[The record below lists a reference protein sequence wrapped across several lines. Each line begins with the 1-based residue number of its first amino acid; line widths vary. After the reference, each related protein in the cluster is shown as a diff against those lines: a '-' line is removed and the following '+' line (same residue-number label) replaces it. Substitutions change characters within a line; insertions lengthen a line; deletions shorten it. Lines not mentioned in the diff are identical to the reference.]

1 MEIVE
6 LKLSQLKPYD
16 KNARKHEDYDIS
28 AIMASIETF
37 GFRDPIG
44 VWSEDNI
51 IVEGHGRYEAAKRLK
66 LKTVPCIRLDDM
78 TDEERRAYALAHN
91 KTAELSSWLDGTLFD
106 ELDNIFNIDMG
117 KFGFEPLKKPDDED
131 AIEEA
136 EIPEEVQARCKTGDI
151 WQMGDNKLICGDSLD
166 DTVIS
171 TLLDG
176 NIANMVFTDPPYG
189 YSYQS
194 NMRTKSAKYDVLKND
209 DKILDFMPIIKKH
222 NTGFVYIC
230 TAWKVF
236 EEWAALF
243 QQYFDLTNVII
254 WVKGGGV
261 SATCSILSAPIM
273 K

>member
-6 LKLSQLKPYD
+6 LKLSQLKPYE

-106 ELDNIFNIDMG
+106 ELNEISIDMT
-117 KFGFEPLKKPDDED
+117 KFGFEETPDINDFDMDFTLPDGDKPEIESMSFTLHRDQKSLIEYALSIVGDDVSETFGNTNKNGNALYEIVKQWAEQKKLK
-131 AIEEA
+131 
-136 EIPEEVQARCKTGDI
+136 
-151 WQMGDNKLICGDSLD
+151 
-166 DTVIS
+166 
-171 TLLDG
+171 
-176 NIANMVFTDPPYG
+176 
-189 YSYQS
+189 
-194 NMRTKSAKYDVLKND
+194 
-209 DKILDFMPIIKKH
+209 
-222 NTGFVYIC
+222 
-230 TAWKVF
+230 
-236 EEWAALF
+236 
-243 QQYFDLTNVII
+243 
-254 WVKGGGV
+254 
-261 SATCSILSAPIM
+261 
-273 K
+273 